1 MGKSQRD
8 KGKRGERELA
18 KELNKL
24 FDVEC
29 RRGQQFCGIEGDDV
43 VGLPGCHVEVKRV
56 EKFQLYP
63 SLEQSVEDSS
73 PEDVPIVCTRRN
85 GKPWVVCL
93 ELDDL
98 PKLVRILGEV
108 MK

>member
-24 FDVEC
+24 FDLEC

-43 VGLPGCHVEVKRV
+43 VGLPGCHVECKRV

-63 SLEQSVEDSS
+63 SLEQSVNDSS
-73 PEDVPIVCTRRN
+73 PEDVPIVVTRRN
-85 GKPWVVCL
+85 NKPWVICL

-98 PKLVRILGEV
+98 PKLVKALIEV